1 MIHVSYVSY
10 GVARRRFVEVVG
22 SVTRAHG
29 EGPALGRPYARLIR
43 SVTEMNRGKTNVE
56 KRRTLGLRQIELG
69 RVRFVADLFHD
80 CIYNRIEI
88 SQTALQQFL

>member
-1 MIHVSYVSY
+1 MA
-10 GVARRRFVEVVG
+10 G
-22 SVTRAHG
+22 T
-29 EGPALGRPYARLIR
+29 GPALCPPNKVCNGD
-43 SVTEMNRGKTNVE
+43 EQGKTNVE

-69 RVRFVADLFHD
+69 RVRFVAHLFHD